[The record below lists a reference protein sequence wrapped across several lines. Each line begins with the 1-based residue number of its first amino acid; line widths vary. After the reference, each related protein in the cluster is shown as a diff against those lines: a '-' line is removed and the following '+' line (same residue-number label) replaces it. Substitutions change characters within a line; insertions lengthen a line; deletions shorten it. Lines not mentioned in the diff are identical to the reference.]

1 MGDDSPPRP
10 RDVPAGYD
18 EADPYSDVD
27 LTEYP
32 LWWRQN
38 IELFREHGLRPYRP
52 PRFADG
58 EYTPVVLDRLER
70 TFGVDVLFRA
80 VDPTVGD
87 DWRIV
92 IDGEEVATVRRH
104 RSGEGYTVYE
114 LTAAEFESIVCEQL
128 THD

>member
-10 RDVPAGYD
+10 RNVPAGYD
-18 EADPYSDVD
+18 EADPYSDDD

-32 LWWRQN
+32 LWWRRN
-38 IELFREHGLRPYRP
+38 IEQFREHGLRPYRP

-58 EYTPVVLDRLER
+58 EYTPAVLDRLER

-80 VDPTVGD
+80 VDPNVGD
-87 DWRIV
+87 DWHVV
-92 IDGEEVATVRRH
+92 IDGDDVATVKRH

-114 LTAAEFESIVCEQL
+114 LTAAEFESIVCEQI
-128 THD
+128 TGD